1 MRALLQK
8 VFSNAM
14 NDKVFWGL
22 VVVVSIALLAFA
34 WGEMWPA
41 LLQGIVA
48 WGLLAIVV
56 RALLPRKD
64 Y

>member
-1 MRALLQK
+1 
-8 VFSNAM
+8 M